1 MIVINR
7 LGLLILFLVLISAQ
21 PSDFKVVIDNASSA
35 DLKNRLKNFENNGI
49 EGAWSIEFAKDSLVE
64 SAMKYKGVRYRS
76 GGTTEMG
83 MDCSGLMYRS
93 AKDIGLD
100 IPHQSGEIARYGVVV
115 PTRNELQR
123 GDFVFFKGRRLISHV
138 GLMINEYEFIH
149 ASSSSGCVITNI
161 NEDSYWRNKFLFG
174 TR

>member
-1 MIVINR
+1 MYAI
-7 LGLLILFLVLISAQ
+7 
-21 PSDFKVVIDNASSA
+21 
-35 DLKNRLKNFENNGI
+35 
-49 EGAWSIEFAKDSLVE
+49 
-64 SAMKYKGVRYRS
+64 RS
-76 GGTTEMG
+76 
-83 MDCSGLMYRS
+83 YY
-93 AKDIGLD
+93 D
-100 IPHQSGEIARYGVVV
+100 IPHQSGEIARYGIVV